1 MLEEFGRWG
10 ITKNKME
17 LILEYFSW
25 YEEGRRSGINLRDRV
40 SGSVSDEEEATAVEI
55 RVFSYISYLSQ

>member
-1 MLEEFGRWG
+1 
-10 ITKNKME
+10 ME